1 MSTRF
6 QRDIKALMSYLLIF
20 LLAYAI
26 LAIAIELLWM
36 PLIAWMHDYNG
47 YLWPSTSR
55 VYAWCKLVPFAT
67 LVSGIGVWLYERS
80 RIGW

>member
-6 QRDIKALMSYLLIF
+6 QRYIKALMSYLLIF

-36 PLIAWMHDYNG
+36 PLIVWMHDYNR

-67 LVSGIGVWLYERS
+67 LVSDTGVWLYERR